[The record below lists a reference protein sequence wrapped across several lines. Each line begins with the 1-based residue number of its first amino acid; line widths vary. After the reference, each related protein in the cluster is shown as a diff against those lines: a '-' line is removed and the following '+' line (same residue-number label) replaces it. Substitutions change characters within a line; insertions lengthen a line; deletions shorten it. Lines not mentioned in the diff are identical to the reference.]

1 MLTNIVRV
9 MALAAPLTTTL
20 LGAVT
25 LVSRPLAR
33 NVRPLS

>member
-9 MALAAPLTTTL
+9 MALAAPLTTTF

-25 LVSRPLAR
+25 LVRRPLAP
-33 NVRPLS
+33 NVRSLS